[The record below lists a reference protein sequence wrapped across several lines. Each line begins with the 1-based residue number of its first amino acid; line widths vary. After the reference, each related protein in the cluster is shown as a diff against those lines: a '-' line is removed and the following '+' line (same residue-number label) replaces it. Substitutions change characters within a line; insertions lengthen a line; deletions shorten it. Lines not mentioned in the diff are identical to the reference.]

1 MKPELPKL
9 FLKAAPGMR
18 VKDPVSLKVLAEVGE
33 FKPDNNYWRR
43 QLHFGDCV
51 EVKPPKSEV
60 KAEIVSPS
68 VELGVES
75 PKPTPRREKNK
86 ES

>member
-1 MKPELPKL
+1 MKAELPKL

-18 VKDPVSLKVLAEVGE
+18 VKDPLSLKVLAEVGE

-51 EVKPPKSEV
+51 EVAPPKSEM
-60 KAEIVSPS
+60 KAEIVAPS
-68 VELGVES
+68 VELGVDS
-75 PKPTPRREKNK
+75 PKTAARREKNK
-86 ES
+86 E